1 MSSNLNNLVKMLQD
15 FELAF
20 KLSDKLSDE
29 EKIELEKLFKNILEN

>member
-20 KLSDKLSDE
+20 KLSSELSDE